1 MKILQQ
7 HRLQAGERKTVM
19 MMMMMIIRM
28 MIMMM
33 MIVIMK
39 VCAMLA
45 QLVRSLDPVV
55 QRRDK
60 FIPGIMLTHG

>member
-1 MKILQQ
+1 MM
-7 HRLQAGERKTVM
+7 M

-60 FIPGIMLTHG
+60 FIPGIVLTHG